1 METVAQVCTA
11 LEAVLS
17 TAATRA
23 AWTTEFVQRT
33 SKLTGPVFVQTLVLG
48 YLQDPQAS
56 WSQLAGIAGQL
67 GVPITAQGLYQR
79 CGVAG
84 AECLRAVLAAAT
96 RQVVAGAPP
105 LRSLLA
111 RFAAVVLQDST
122 TLTLPAALGI
132 VWGGGGGGG
141 AGGGAPAR
149 QLPSPVCFFC
159 GAAPRAGMAGGGGE
173 GQGGG

>member
-1 METVAQVCTA
+1 MDTVAQVCTA
-11 LEAVLS
+11 VEAVLS
-17 TAATRA
+17 TAATQA

-84 AECLRAVLAAAT
+84 DAL
-96 RQVVAGAPP
+96 
-105 LRSLLA
+105 
-111 RFAAVVLQDST
+111 
-122 TLTLPAALGI
+122 LPARAAGGTRP
-132 VWGGGGGGG
+132 VGGGV
-141 AGGGAPAR
+141 P
-149 QLPSPVCFFC
+149 PP
-159 GAAPRAGMAGGGGE
+159 P
-173 GQGGG
+173 